1 MKVLTRD
8 LQNGVVITNGKGNVM
23 IQRGSY
29 TLAAG
34 TVSVTFSTPYV
45 DTTDLIVIL
54 QSNTANHQYPS
65 SITVTGF
72 TANGTGTDTGKYIAI
87 GNTKL

>member
-1 MKVLTRD
+1 MKVLTRQ
-8 LQNGVVITNGKGNVM
+8 LKNGVVITNGRDNVI

-34 TVSVTFSTPYV
+34 TVSVTFTTQFT
-45 DTTDLIVIL
+45 DTTDLIVVC
-54 QSNTANHQYPS
+54 QSNTSNHQYPS
-65 SITVTGF
+65 SVTASGF

-87 GNTKL
+87 GNIKL